1 MRKRIFKP
9 NSFYHIYNRGNHRNK
24 IFYRQSDYARF
35 VHTMFRLK
43 KEYSFI
49 IYSFCLMPNHYHL
62 LVNTGSKPEEIPKYM
77 HRFMSSYSKYFNK
90 RHNVVGHLFQSPYRS
105 SYVSKEKGFS
115 LLNEYIR
122 NNPIKAGIVSNIECY
137 KWYKGVSLSDANMDI
152 EEES

>member
-1 MRKRIFKP
+1 M
-9 NSFYHIYNRGNHRNK
+9 
-24 IFYRQSDYARF
+24 
-35 VHTMFRLK
+35 
-43 KEYSFI
+43 
-49 IYSFCLMPNHYHL
+49 
-62 LVNTGSKPEEIPKYM
+62 LVNTGSKPEEISKYM

-105 SYVSKEKGFS
+105 SYVSKEKGFF

-137 KWYKGVSLSDANMDI
+137 KWYKGVSLGDANFDI